1 MLGLRKHCHKA
12 EHSTALALELAVG
25 QEIGTQQKQCKLA
38 LWGGSCTEFAVLVRC
53 SRNSQPG
60 PRKSFIFETLLSFG
74 CGFCFLSLD
83 VGSCI
88 NELPS

>member
-1 MLGLRKHCHKA
+1 MA
-12 EHSTALALELAVG
+12 FTLELAVR

-38 LWGGSCTEFAVLVRC
+38 LWGGSFTEFAVVVHC

-60 PRKSFIFETLLSFG
+60 PRKNFVFEALLSFG